1 MAIYNTNIIISM
13 LCLNRLKHS
22 YIHPDLRRRG
32 PRLSPAVVGC
42 DFLGFLPSPS
52 SCSATPQT
60 HPFFRLFRLTNMTC
74 LILCLPFIIH
84 PSRTTQLIKP
94 TPFRSDFQFFFY
106 TRFRSYI
113 TPVALFLFSDRDSFD
128 AKSLPSSTFS
138 HLHTSSLMTNSIAS
152 ILFFSPLHFPRIN

>member
-84 PSRTTQLIKP
+84 PSHTTQLIKP
-94 TPFRSDFQFFFY
+94 PFVRTSNSFFTPVSDPTSRPWLFFF
-106 TRFRSYI
+106 
-113 TPVALFLFSDRDSFD
+113 FLIETLSMQNHYPHPL
-128 AKSLPSSTFS
+128 SLIST
-138 HLHTSSLMTNSIAS
+138 HH
-152 ILFFSPLHFPRIN
+152 R